1 MKIGEL
7 LYKYRGYTPVPF
19 FIAGIILANPR
30 EDLMIFGAILMA
42 FGELLRII
50 SVGYLGV
57 SSRARELVSEKLVTN
72 GPYAFLRN
80 PMYTGNMFL
89 YMGASIFAGG
99 WLPYML
105 YLAILFFSIQYSLTV
120 KYEESG
126 LENTHTEKY
135 LNYKESVP
143 RFYPRLSP
151 YPEKSKEKLDLS
163 TAIISEKTTFLAI
176 IGFILMVQL
185 IFHLKS

>member
-1 MKIGEL
+1 MKIGEF
-7 LYKYRGYTPVPF
+7 LYKFRGYTPAPF
-19 FIAGIILANPR
+19 FVAGIVLANPR
-30 EDLMIFGAILMA
+30 DDLMIFGAILMV

-57 SSRARELVSEKLVTN
+57 SSRSREIVSEKLVTN
-72 GPYAFLRN
+72 GPYAYLRN
-80 PMYTGNMFL
+80 PIYTGNIFI

-105 YLAILFFSIQYSLTV
+105 YLVILFFSIQYSLTV

-126 LENTHTEKY
+126 LENVHTEKY
-135 LNYKESVP
+135 LDYKETVP

-151 YPEKSKEKLDLS
+151 YPQKGKEKLDIL
-163 TAIISEKTTFLAI
+163 TALISDKTTFLAI
-176 IGFILMVQL
+176 IGFIIMVQ
-185 IFHLKS
+185 FVSYLKS

>member
-1 MKIGEL
+1 LKIGER
-7 LYKYRGYTPVPF
+7 LYKFRGYTPVPF

-30 EDLMIFGAILMA
+30 DDLMIFGSILMA

-57 SSRARELVSEKLVTN
+57 SSRARELVTDKLITN
-72 GPYAFLRN
+72 GPYAYLRN
-80 PMYTGNMFL
+80 PMYAGNIFL

-99 WLPYML
+99 WLPFML
-105 YLAILFFSIQYSLTV
+105 YLVILFFSIQYSLTV

-126 LENTHTEKY
+126 LENAHKEKY
-135 LNYKESVP
+135 LNYRETVP

-151 YPEKSKEKLDLS
+151 YPEKSKEKMDLS
-163 TAIISEKTTFLAI
+163 SALISEKTTFIAI
-176 IGFILMVQL
+176 IGFIILVHL
-185 IFHLKS
+185 VFYLKS

>member
-1 MKIGEL
+1 MKLGER
-7 LYKYRGYTPVPF
+7 LYKIRGYTPVLF

-30 EDLMIFGAILMA
+30 DDLMIFGAILMA

-57 SSRARELVSEKLVTN
+57 SSRSRELFTDKLVTN

-99 WLPYML
+99 WLPFML
-105 YLAILFFSIQYSLTV
+105 YLVILFFSIQYSLTV

-126 LENTHTEKY
+126 LEIVHQEKY
-135 LNYKESVP
+135 LSYRESVP

-151 YPEKSKEKLDLS
+151 YPERSKEKMDL
-163 TAIISEKTTFLAI
+163 ALALISEKTTFIAI
-176 IGFILMVQL
+176 IGFIILVYL
-185 IFHLKS
+185 VFYLKS

>member
-1 MKIGEL
+1 LKIGEL
-7 LYKYRGYTPVPF
+7 LYIYRGYTPVPF
-19 FIAGIILANPR
+19 FIAGVVVANPR

-42 FGELLRII
+42 FGELLRIV

-57 SSRARELVSEKLVTN
+57 SSRAREIVAEKLVTN
-72 GPYAFLRN
+72 GPYAYIRN

-99 WLPYML
+99 WLPFML
-105 YLAILFFSIQYSLTV
+105 YLVILFFSIQYSLSV

-126 LENTHTEKY
+126 LKELHGEKY
-135 LNYKESVP
+135 LDYTEAVP

-151 YPEKSKEKLDLS
+151 YPKKSKEKMDLT
-163 TAIISEKTTFLAI
+163 TAFLSEKTTFFAI
-176 IGFILMVQL
+176 TGFIMLVLFVWYLQ
-185 IFHLKS
+185 S